1 MAADMDDA
9 KKRILLEGLDTLNGR
24 MRQLKDIQ
32 LAAQAELD
40 CLPETERYENFR
52 RSLFEA
58 IDDLEVVI
66 VDLYFLIKQMEI
78 TLSQTITHSP
88 TEDEYLKKR
97 PKARLTGPETSP
109 QTPPDKLGFFQKL
122 MLGILADKGLQA
134 VDQRY
139 QRKKEESERRWNDTL
154 NWQDAARRDDPDEPD
169 EADDDWFL

>member
-58 IDDLEVVI
+58 IDHLDEVI
-66 VDLYFLIKQMEI
+66 VDLYYLIRRMEI
-78 TLSQTITHSP
+78 NLSQTIANSP
-88 TEDEYLKKR
+88 MEEEYLKR
-97 PKARLTGPETSP
+97 PESSPGQQNTS
-109 QTPPDKLGFFQKL
+109 QTPPDELSFFQKL